1 MACKFHALMTI
12 PPIPTFLSIGR
23 TFLGVLATALLAALA
38 PTGAHAERA
47 DRLKPATVVADQE
60 GQIDLQKQVVVFS
73 GNVVVTKGTMVIRAA
88 RVEVRQ
94 LPNGYVTAI
103 AYGAPNK
110 PATFRQKRDGVDE
123 YMDGE
128 AERLDYDGKSDVVKF
143 INNAAL
149 RRLRGGNSADEIT
162 GNLITYD
169 ATTDKLTVS
178 GGSTPTPANPGGRVR
193 AVLTPREGSEAAL
206 EAAEAASA
214 SAAAPLRLSPSLS
227 ASGPAAKAGEKR

>member
-12 PPIPTFLSIGR
+12 PKIHQISPVDR
-23 TFLGVLATALLAALA
+23 TLLGVLATALTGLLLAALA
-38 PTGAHAERA
+38 PTTAHAERA

-110 PATFRQKRDGVDE
+110 PATFRQKRDG
-123 YMDGE
+123 
-128 AERLDYDGKSDVVKF
+128 
-143 INNAAL
+143 
-149 RRLRGGNSADEIT
+149 AD
-162 GNLITYD
+162 
-169 ATTDKLTVS
+169 
-178 GGSTPTPANPGGRVR
+178 
-193 AVLTPREGSEAAL
+193 
-206 EAAEAASA
+206 
-214 SAAAPLRLSPSLS
+214 
-227 ASGPAAKAGEKR
+227 